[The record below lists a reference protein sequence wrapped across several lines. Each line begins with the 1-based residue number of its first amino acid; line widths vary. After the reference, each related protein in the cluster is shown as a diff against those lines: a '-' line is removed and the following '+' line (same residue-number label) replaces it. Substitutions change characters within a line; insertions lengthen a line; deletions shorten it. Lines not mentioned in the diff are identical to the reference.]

1 MQPVPTKRQIS
12 LCGSQL
18 AADDGEHFL
27 EDIALRLTLPRE
39 QFAYAIPDAVQH
51 GFELRNH
58 LGGARGIVG
67 QFYGTAS
74 QFGKQPD
81 IAGGYQIGALNA
93 FVACLDLETQQRMN
107 DFG

>member
-1 MQPVPTKRQIS
+1 MQPVTNKPQIS

-27 EDIALRLTLPRE
+27 EDIALRLTVLRE
-39 QFAYAIPDAVQH
+39 QFAYAICDAVQH

-58 LGGARGIVG
+58 LGGTRGIIG

-93 FVACLDLETQQRMN
+93 FVARLDLEAQQRMN